1 MTGRD
6 DNAAGSGP
14 AEGSQAVPLI
24 LGLHHVRLP
33 VSDVLRS
40 RDWYCDVLGFE
51 PILDYMEEYRLV
63 GVAVQHRVGVT
74 LGLHLDPER
83 AAALRGFAVV
93 ALRVAAP
100 AVLQDWSRRLDEL
113 GVQHFP
119 VVADHAGGW
128 SMELVDP
135 DGIGVQ
141 FHTMGHPTADDA

>member
-1 MTGRD
+1 MTEADHNEAR
-6 DNAAGSGP
+6 SGP
-14 AEGSQAVPLI
+14 ADVRQDVPLI

-40 RDWYCDVLGFE
+40 RDWYCEVLGFE
-51 PILDYMEEYRLV
+51 PILDYQEEYRLV

-93 ALRVAAP
+93 ALRVAGP
-100 AVLQDWSRRLDEL
+100 AVLEDWSTWLDEL
-113 GVQHFP
+113 GAEHSP

-128 SMELVDP
+128 SMRLVDP